1 MTDAAPAGEPDA
13 ADQLALI
20 LSTLP
25 DAPAAER
32 LVQRLVEERLVA
44 CGTLLPG
51 VVSIFRWEARV
62 QREEEVLVL
71 LKTAPALVERAFR
84 RIAELHPY
92 EVPEL
97 VGLSADSVSNA
108 YCRWVRQETIE
119 VSA

>member
-1 MTDAAPAGEPDA
+1 VTGEREGA
-13 ADQLALI
+13 SELALV

-25 DAPAAER
+25 DRAAAER
-32 LVQRLVEERLVA
+32 LVAQLVEERLIA
-44 CGTLLPG
+44 CGNLLPG
-51 VVSIFRWEARV
+51 VVSIFRWSDAV

-71 LKTAPALVERAFR
+71 MKTPPSLVERLFQ

-97 VGLSADSVSNA
+97 VSLSVDAVSNA